1 MPLVTFAKSL
11 PFQILTTDGSSIS
24 FFDSITSAI
33 TCQST
38 SLHQQSTT
46 HMVKSIDMTNS
57 DDQLLAMLL
66 ASPFIYYTVLWFFP
80 KIWVGVCGD
89 KNPSEQMS
97 HVAHFLK
104 LVQFYVMYTVCDGHY
119 LAPSQWIEE
128 LGQVTV
134 ICCVFLFVVGQYL
147 NYSVY
152 SALGTNGVYY
162 GVRFGI
168 TIPWCTEFP
177 YNVTW
182 LKHPQYIGAIL
193 SIIAAIPILQ
203 VPLTWGL
210 YAVACYMYM
219 MIVESNELTAHANW
233 SGNNK
238 KKYERNTTIIE
249 NPESSDESSDNED
262 EEEEEDD
269 EDDYN
274 QKLLEKKIEQRRASP
289 KKKRRPSVSKKVKA
303 VKKKQVPVKPK
314 RRAPVVQEID
324 SSESESEEE
333 EEEIVKKASPKR
345 STRAKSKGRQSK
357 STPKVS
363 SLEER
368 IQKRRASSEKKKK
381 KSPKKKSP
389 KKKSPKKASPKRST
403 RAKSKGRQSRK
414 STPKETKKLSLEERI
429 QLRMSNGK

>member
-1 MPLVTFAKSL
+1 MAEKTYHV
-11 PFQILTTDGSSIS
+11 TTDGSSIS

-182 LKHPQYIGAIL
+182 LKHPQYIGSIL

-303 VKKKQVPVKPK
+303 VKKKQVRGKPK

-345 STRAKSKGRQSK
+345 SARAKSKGRQSK

>member
-1 MPLVTFAKSL
+1 MAEKIYHV
-11 PFQILTTDGSSIS
+11 TTDGSSIS

-168 TIPWCTEFP
+168 TNFHTMPKLKFQNVI

-182 LKHPQYIGAIL
+182 FRHPQYIGAIL

-262 EEEEEDD
+262 EDEEEDD

-303 VKKKQVPVKPK
+303 VKKKQVRGKPK
-314 RRAPVVQEID
+314 RRAPVVQEIE
-324 SSESESEEE
+324 SSESESEEEEE

-345 STRAKSKGRQSK
+345 STRAK
-357 STPKVS
+357 
-363 SLEER
+363 
-368 IQKRRASSEKKKK
+368 A
-381 KSPKKKSP
+381 
-389 KKKSPKKASPKRST
+389 
-403 RAKSKGRQSRK
+403 KGRQSRK